1 VASRTRLPG
10 VDALRFVAACLVVLT
25 HTTIAWDA
33 LPVWTRPLSWIAS
46 DGGTGVTL
54 FLVLSGFS
62 IHLRWAQRSDA
73 TGDFPV
79 AAFWRRRFLRLY
91 PTYWVAVAVCLLLT
105 VAAEGWHPAIH
116 HSRPWVWFG
125 GQVPAPVM
133 VAAFVLV
140 VPANVIFLTH
150 FGRAWSLALEEQ
162 LYALYAAGQRWRSR
176 WMRPQRLL
184 AAAGA
189 LAVCWPLAI
198 MLAKRGWVPFADGGT
213 AREELLLFQV
223 PALAF
228 PWVLGFALAEA
239 RAGRIRM
246 RRALMSPAVGAVVL
260 AATVVVRHTTSVML
274 HLPAGRDVVPAD
286 VLFNVAFAWGYAAI
300 VSGFVLDRG
309 RPAGQPT
316 AFSRAVDVLARGGL
330 WSYSLYLL
338 HPAFLEL
345 VDNRSHLDGPARVL
359 LGWALA
365 LVGSWVF
372 FRLVERRWLL
382 RSQRS
387 GLPTPAARPAPYPRT
402 AAEAETAAL
411 TEPA

>member
-1 VASRTRLPG
+1 MASRTRLPG
-10 VDALRFVAACLVVLT
+10 VDALRFVAACLVMLT
-25 HTTIAWDA
+25 HTTIAWAA
-33 LPVWTRPLSWIAS
+33 LRTWTRPLSWIAS

-62 IHLRWAQRSDA
+62 IHLRWAQRSDQS
-73 TGDFPV
+73 GDFPV
-79 AAFWRRRFLRLY
+79 VAFWRRRFLRLY
-91 PTYWVAVAVCLLLT
+91 PPYWIAVVVCLGLT
-105 VAAEGWHPAIH
+105 VAAEGLHAATH

-140 VPANVIFLTH
+140 VPANVVFLTH

-162 LYALYAAGQRWRSR
+162 LYALYSAGQRWRSR

-184 AAAGA
+184 LVAGT
-189 LAVCWPLAI
+189 LSVGWPLLL
-198 MLAKRGWVPFADGGT
+198 MLVKSGWVPFADGGT
-213 AREELLLFQV
+213 SREELLLFQV

-228 PWVLGFALAEA
+228 PWVLGFALAES

-246 RRALMSPAVGAVVL
+246 SRWLMSPVVGVVVL
-260 AATVVVRHTTSVML
+260 VTTVVVRHTTTLIV

-286 VLFNVAFAWGYAAI
+286 ALFNAAFAWGYAAT

-309 RPAGQPT
+309 VASQRV
-316 AFSRAVDVLARGGL
+316 SRSRVVEVLALGGL

-345 VDNRSHLDGPARVL
+345 IDRRSHLAGAPRVL
-359 LGWALA
+359 VGWAVA
-365 LVGSWVF
+365 LVGSYIF
-372 FRLVERRWLL
+372 FRVVERRWLL

-387 GLPTPAARPAPYPRT
+387 GLSTQAYPATPHQRSEVSPITARP
-402 AAEAETAAL
+402 
-411 TEPA
+411 